1 MRFNVYSQ
9 ELAPSKGRHTELI
22 TKVANETVDGVP
34 LLYSAV
40 RMYLES
46 PERLHFAEGD
56 DDRSG
61 ITFWLPK
68 SKNRREQFALI
79 LENMAELVRQAPA
92 ETGLD

>member
-1 MRFNVYSQ
+1 MRINIYSQ
-9 ELAPSKGRHTELI
+9 ELAPSQGPHVEAI
-22 TKVANETVDGVP
+22 TKVADDTVDGIP

-68 SKNRREQFALI
+68 SKNRREQLALI
-79 LENMAELVRQAPA
+79 FEHLAELVRLAPS